1 MHSIQQAVSDKDDD
15 DLHDYH
21 ADDVYDD
28 SMCDHDVVDDDDLH
42 YDDNGEEFLSNVH
55 NSIAHWGKIL
65 FIRFRVGRF
74 LNPESQICL
83 L

>member
-1 MHSIQQAVSDKDDD
+1 MGYDI
-15 DLHDYH
+15 
-21 ADDVYDD
+21 YDD
-28 SMCDHDVVDDDDLH
+28 YMCDHDVVNDLH
-42 YDDNGEEFLSNVH
+42 YDDYDEEFLSNVH